1 MKVKLIL
8 MILIDYSQ
16 VAISNIAVQ
25 LAMSKDKNI
34 LSIPMVRHMIL
45 NSIRGYVH
53 RFRNDYPGEVVIC
66 VDGPDPWRR
75 DIFEQYKAKR
85 REGRNNDDKDW
96 ESVFGLIHTIKE
108 ELRDNFPYKVIQ
120 LDNVEADD
128 IIATIIKRTTKK
140 WFNEKYLIISGD
152 KDFQQLQKYPN
163 VKQYAPIQKKFIET
177 DSPQEYIYEHIL
189 RGDSS
194 DGIPN
199 FLSPDDTF
207 INGIKQKP
215 IQKKKLTGWIHSLMN
230 NGEPKDFCNEYHMRN
245 FQRNQRLIDFDYI
258 PDNLEDDIY
267 KQYESVTVSNRSKI
281 LPYLINNDLKE
292 LIGKIEEF

>member
-1 MKVKLIL
+1 

-25 LAMSKDKNI
+25 LSMSKDKNT

-53 RFRNDYPGEVVIC
+53 KFKSDYPGDVVIC

-75 DIFEQYKAKR
+75 GIFEHYKAKR
-85 REGRNNDDKDW
+85 REGRSESTTDW
-96 ESVFGLIHTIKE
+96 EEVFGIIHTIKAE
-108 ELRDNFPYKVIQ
+108 IKENFPYKVVQ
-120 LDNVEADD
+120 LDKVEADD
-128 IIATIIKRTTKK
+128 IIAVIIKKTVNK

-152 KDFQQLQKYPN
+152 KDFQQLQKYPG
-163 VKQYAPIQKKFIET
+163 VTQYAPIQKKFIES
-177 DSPQEYIYEHIL
+177 DSPQEYVYEHIL
-189 RGDSS
+189 RGDTS

-207 INGIKQKP
+207 INNIKQKP
-215 IQKKKLTGWIHSLMN
+215 VMKKKLAGWIDSLMRGN
-230 NGEPKDFCNEYHMRN
+230 DPQDFCNEYHYRN
-245 FQRNQRLIDFDYI
+245 YQRNQRLIDFDFI
-258 PDNLEDDIY
+258 PDELQNDIY
-267 KQYESVTVSNRSKI
+267 NEYQEAEITVANRSKI

>member
-1 MKVKLIL
+1 

-25 LAMSKDKNI
+25 LAMSKDKNV

-45 NSIRGYVH
+45 NSIRGYIH
-53 RFRNDYPGEVVIC
+53 RFKSEYPGEIVIC

-108 ELRDNFPYKVIQ
+108 ELRDNFPYKVVQ
-120 LDNVEADD
+120 LDKVEADD
-128 IIATIIKRTTKK
+128 IIAVICKK
-140 WFNEKYLIISGD
+140 NHDRKILIVSGD
-152 KDFQQLQKYPN
+152 KDFQQLQKYPD
-163 VKQYAPIQKKFIET
+163 VFQYSPIQKKYIET

-189 RGDSS
+189 RGDTS

-207 INGIKQKP
+207 VNRIKQKP
-215 IQKKKLTGWIHSLMN
+215 VSKKKLAGWIDSLMRGN
-230 NGEPKDFCNEYHMRN
+230 DPQDFCNEYHYRN

-258 PDNLEDDIY
+258 PDDIQADIY
-267 KQYESVTVSNRSKI
+267 KEYEKATVTSRSKI
-281 LPYLINNDLKE
+281 LPYMIQHDLKE

>member
-1 MKVKLIL
+1 

-25 LAMSKDKNI
+25 LAMSKNKNI
-34 LSIPMVRHMIL
+34 LSIPMGRHMIL

-53 RFRNDYPGEVVIC
+53 RFKNDYPGEVVIC

-85 REGRNNDDKDW
+85 REGRDNDDKDW

-108 ELRDNFPYKVIQ
+108 ELRDNFPYKVVQ
-120 LDNVEADD
+120 LDKVEADD
-128 IIATIIKRTTKK
+128 IIATIVKRTHKK

-163 VKQYAPIQKKFIET
+163 VYQYSPIQKRFIET

-189 RGDSS
+189 RGDTS

-207 INGIKQKP
+207 VNKIKQKP
-215 IQKKKLTGWIHSLMN
+215 VAKKKLAGWIDSLMRGN
-230 NGEPKDFCNEYHMRN
+230 DPQDFCNEYHYRN
-245 FQRNQRLIDFDYI
+245 YQRNQRLIDFDYI
-258 PDNLEDDIY
+258 PDDIETDIY
-267 KQYESVTVSNRSKI
+267 KEYEKATITSRSKI
-281 LPYLINNDLKE
+281 LPYMIKNDLKE

>member
-1 MKVKLIL
+1 

-25 LAMSKDKNI
+25 LAMSKDKNV
-34 LSIPMVRHMIL
+34 LSVPMVRHMIL
-45 NSIRGYVH
+45 NSIRGYIH
-53 RFRNDYPGEVVIC
+53 RFKSEYPGEIVIC

-108 ELRDNFPYKVIQ
+108 EIRDNFPYKVVQ
-120 LDNVEADD
+120 LDKVEADD
-128 IIATIIKRTTKK
+128 IIAIICKK
-140 WFNEKYLIISGD
+140 NHGKKILIISGD
-152 KDFQQLQKYPN
+152 KDFQQLQKYPD
-163 VKQYAPIQKKFIET
+163 VFQYSPIQKKYVET

-189 RGDSS
+189 RGDTS
-194 DGIPN
+194 DGVPN

-207 INGIKQKP
+207 VNRIKQKP
-215 IQKKKLTGWIHSLMN
+215 VSKKKLAGWIDSLMRGN
-230 NGEPKDFCNEYHMRN
+230 DPQDFCNEYHYRN

-258 PDNLEDDIY
+258 PDDIQTDIY
-267 KQYESVTVSNRSKI
+267 KEYEKATVTSRSKI
-281 LPYLINNDLKE
+281 LPYMIQHDLKE

>member
-1 MKVKLIL
+1 

-85 REGRNNDDKDW
+85 REGRDNDDKDW

-108 ELRDNFPYKVIQ
+108 EIRDNFPYKVVQ
-120 LDNVEADD
+120 LDKVEADD
-128 IIATIIKRTTKK
+128 IIATIVKRTHKK

-152 KDFQQLQKYPN
+152 KDFQQLQNYPK
-163 VKQYAPIQKKFIET
+163 VYQYSPIQKKFIET

-189 RGDSS
+189 RGDTS

-207 INGIKQKP
+207 VNKIKQKP
-215 IQKKKLTGWIHSLMN
+215 VAKKKLAGWIDSLMRGN
-230 NGEPKDFCNEYHMRN
+230 DPQDFCNEYHYRN
-245 FQRNQRLIDFDYI
+245 YQRNQRLIDFDYI
-258 PDNLEDDIY
+258 PDDIETDIY
-267 KQYESVTVSNRSKI
+267 KEYEKATVTSRSKI
-281 LPYLINNDLKE
+281 LPYMIKNDLKE
-292 LIGKIEEF
+292 LIGKI

>member
-1 MKVKLIL
+1 

-53 RFRNDYPGEVVIC
+53 RFRNDYPGEVIIC

-85 REGRNNDDKDW
+85 REGRDNDDKDW

-108 ELRDNFPYKVIQ
+108 ELRDNFPYKVVQ
-120 LDNVEADD
+120 LDKVEADD
-128 IIATIIKRTTKK
+128 IIATIIKRTCKK

-163 VKQYAPIQKKFIET
+163 VFQYSPIQKKFIET

-189 RGDSS
+189 RGDTS

-207 INGIKQKP
+207 VNRIKQKP
-215 IQKKKLTGWIHSLMN
+215 VAKKKLAGWIDSLMRGN
-230 NGEPKDFCNEYHMRN
+230 DPQDFCNEYHYRN
-245 FQRNQRLIDFDYI
+245 YQRNQRLIDFDYI
-258 PDNLEDDIY
+258 PDDIETDIY
-267 KQYESVTVSNRSKI
+267 NEYEKVTVQSRSKI
-281 LPYLINNDLKE
+281 LPYMIKNDLKE

>member
-1 MKVKLIL
+1 

-25 LAMSKDKNI
+25 LAMSKDKNV
-34 LSIPMVRHMIL
+34 LSVPMVRHMIL
-45 NSIRGYVH
+45 NSIRGYIH
-53 RFRNDYPGEVVIC
+53 RFKSEYPGEIVIC

-108 ELRDNFPYKVIQ
+108 EIRDNFPYKVVQ
-120 LDNVEADD
+120 LDKVEADD
-128 IIATIIKRTTKK
+128 IIAVICKK
-140 WFNEKYLIISGD
+140 NHGKKILIISGD
-152 KDFQQLQKYPN
+152 KDFQQLQKYPD
-163 VKQYAPIQKKFIET
+163 VFQYSPIQKKYIET

-189 RGDSS
+189 RGDTS
-194 DGIPN
+194 DGVPN

-207 INGIKQKP
+207 VNRIKQKP
-215 IQKKKLTGWIHSLMN
+215 VSKKKLAGWIDSLMRGN
-230 NGEPKDFCNEYHMRN
+230 DPQDFCNEYHYRN

-258 PDNLEDDIY
+258 PDDIQADIY
-267 KQYESVTVSNRSKI
+267 KEYEKATVTSRSKI
-281 LPYLINNDLKE
+281 LPYMIQHDLKE

>member
-1 MKVKLIL
+1 

-25 LAMSKDKNI
+25 LAMSKNKNI

-53 RFRNDYPGEVVIC
+53 RFRNDYPGQVVIC

-75 DIFEQYKAKR
+75 DIFQQYKAKR

-108 ELRDNFPYKVIQ
+108 ELRDNFPYKVVQ
-120 LDNVEADD
+120 LDKVEADD
-128 IIATIIKRTTKK
+128 IIAVICKK
-140 WFNEKYLIISGD
+140 NHEQKILIVSGD
-152 KDFQQLQKYPN
+152 KDFQQLQKYPH
-163 VKQYAPIQKKFIET
+163 VTQYSPIQKKFIET
-177 DSPQEYIYEHIL
+177 DKPYEYIYEHIL
-189 RGDSS
+189 RGDVS

-215 IQKKKLTGWIHSLMN
+215 IQKKKLEGWLYSLMN
-230 NGEPKDFCNEYHMRN
+230 NGEPKDFCNEYHYRN
-245 FQRNQRLIDFDYI
+245 YQRNEKLIDFDKI
-258 PDNLEDDIY
+258 PDNIEEDIY
-267 KQYESVTVSNRSKI
+267 NEYLETEVTMAGRHKI
-281 LPYLINNDLKE
+281 LPYLIKNDLKE

>member
-1 MKVKLIL
+1 

-25 LAMSKDKNI
+25 LAMSKDKNV
-34 LSIPMVRHMIL
+34 LSVPMVRHMIL
-45 NSIRGYVH
+45 NSIRGYIH
-53 RFRNDYPGEVVIC
+53 RFKSEYPGEIVIC

-108 ELRDNFPYKVIQ
+108 EIRDNFPYKVVQ
-120 LDNVEADD
+120 LDKVEADD
-128 IIATIIKRTTKK
+128 IIAVICKK
-140 WFNEKYLIISGD
+140 NHGKKILIISGD
-152 KDFQQLQKYPN
+152 KDFQQLQKYPD
-163 VKQYAPIQKKFIET
+163 VFQYSPIQKKYIET

-189 RGDSS
+189 RGDTS
-194 DGIPN
+194 DGAPN

-207 INGIKQKP
+207 VNKIKQKP
-215 IQKKKLTGWIHSLMN
+215 VSKKKLAGWIDSLMRGN
-230 NGEPKDFCNEYHMRN
+230 DPQDFCNEYHYRN

-258 PDNLEDDIY
+258 PDDIQADIY
-267 KQYESVTVSNRSKI
+267 KEYEKATVTSRSKI
-281 LPYLINNDLKE
+281 LPYMIQYDLKE

>member
-1 MKVKLIL
+1 

-85 REGRNNDDKDW
+85 REGRDNDDKDW
-96 ESVFGLIHTIKE
+96 ESVFGLIHT
-108 ELRDNFPYKVIQ
+108 
-120 LDNVEADD
+120 LDKVEADD
-128 IIATIIKRTTKK
+128 IIATIVKRTHKK

-163 VKQYAPIQKKFIET
+163 VYQYSPIQKKFIET

-189 RGDSS
+189 RGDTS

-207 INGIKQKP
+207 VNKIKQKP
-215 IQKKKLTGWIHSLMN
+215 VAKKKLAGWIDSLMRGN
-230 NGEPKDFCNEYHMRN
+230 DPQDFCNEYHYRN
-245 FQRNQRLIDFDYI
+245 YQRNQRLIDFDYI
-258 PDNLEDDIY
+258 PDDIETDIY
-267 KQYESVTVSNRSKI
+267 KEYEKVTVPSRSKI
-281 LPYLINNDLKE
+281 LPYMIKNDLKE

>member
-1 MKVKLIL
+1 

-25 LAMSKDKNI
+25 LAMSKDKNV
-34 LSIPMVRHMIL
+34 LSIPMVRHMVL

-53 RFRNDYPGEVVIC
+53 RFRSEYPGEVVIC

-75 DIFEQYKAKR
+75 EIFSQYKAKR

-108 ELRDNFPYKVIQ
+108 ELRDNFPYKVVQ
-120 LDNVEADD
+120 LDKVEADD
-128 IIATIIKRTTKK
+128 IIAVICKK
-140 WFNEKYLIISGD
+140 HHDKKILIVSGD

-163 VKQYAPIQKKFIET
+163 IFQYSPIQKKFVET

-189 RGDSS
+189 RGDTS

-207 INGIKQKP
+207 VNGIKQKP
-215 IQKKKLTGWIHSLMN
+215 VSKKKLVGWIDSLMRGN
-230 NGEPKDFCNEYHMRN
+230 DPQDFCNEYHYRN

-258 PDNLEDDIY
+258 PDDIQTDIY
-267 KQYESVTVSNRSKI
+267 NEYEKATVTSRSKI
-281 LPYLINNDLKE
+281 LPYMIQHDLKE